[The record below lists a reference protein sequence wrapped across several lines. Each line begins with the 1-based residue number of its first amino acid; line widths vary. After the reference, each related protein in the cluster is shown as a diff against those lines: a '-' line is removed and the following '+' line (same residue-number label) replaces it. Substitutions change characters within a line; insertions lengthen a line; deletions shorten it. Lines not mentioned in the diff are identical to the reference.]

1 MGIIWNR
8 RAWHLSDLHQCIADF
23 ATFKKP
29 ELTVVDAFNVMM
41 RNGPRGGSAED
52 LANMKSLIIAV
63 DPLAADVAGVKLF
76 GIEPES
82 VGYIKLAKQLNVGE
96 TDLSKLAI
104 KKINI

>member
-1 MGIIWNR
+1 M
-8 RAWHLSDLHQCIADF
+8 
-23 ATFKKP
+23 
-29 ELTVVDAFNVMM
+29 VDAFNVMM
-41 RNGPRGGSAED
+41 KNGPRGGTIED
-52 LANMKSLIIAV
+52 LANMKSLIVTV
-63 DPLAADVAGVKLF
+63 DPVAADSAGAKLF